1 MSRAMKRPASALP
14 ESTSVKSVARLL
26 FGPKR
31 IKVSEDT
38 REDSEES
45 SEEDSEEYT
54 EEDIEDYTEEESE
67 EDSEWDI
74 ERPTEDYTAYW
85 PSWYLDIYNEIVHME
100 MFHGGWSECS
110 SEYEGSES
118 TEDAESAEELAE
130 DTEPVKTTEP
140 AKDPNCA
147 NTQDLRQGAPVEPA
161 KPLKTLEEIN
171 VDDAKN
177 RDGWR
182 LQLNNQK
189 IRRSADPRLERQ
201 IILAKNATELVSKT
215 YELLEQTPRD
225 HRPIIW
231 LKRRYDLFC
240 EDHARLFAKTDEDDG
255 FGEYEHGDT
264 RTVKFIRISD
274 QQLKEGG
281 MDERDVPPCGGGQI
295 FQADIRI
302 CGGLRGTKLFS
313 IIYANPEPTV
323 VGSWSMGDLAFT
335 FIEDH
340 FFKLRIPR
348 DKVLQGTKIDPSK
361 APEFFEFVGIS
372 KEYQSA

>member
-1 MSRAMKRPASALP
+1 
-14 ESTSVKSVARLL
+14 VSVARLL

-38 REDSEES
+38 GEDSEES

-54 EEDIEDYTEEESE
+54 EDDIDEYTQEESE
-67 EDSEWDI
+67 EDSERDI
-74 ERPTEDYTAYW
+74 EQPTEDYTAYW
-85 PSWYLDIYNEIVHME
+85 PPWYLDIYNEMAHKE

-118 TEDAESAEELAE
+118 TEDAESAEELVE
-130 DTEPVKTTEP
+130 DTEPAKHTEP
-140 AKDPNCA
+140 AKGPNLA
-147 NTQDLRQGAPVEPA
+147 NTKDLRQGAPAEPA
-161 KPLKTLEEIN
+161 KPLKTLDEIN

-177 RDGWR
+177 RDRWR

-231 LKRRYDLFC
+231 LKQRYDLFC
-240 EDHARLFAKTDEDDG
+240 EDHARLFAKTDEDDD

-264 RTVKFIRISD
+264 RTVKFIRISN
-274 QQLKEGG
+274 QQLKEEGI
-281 MDERDVPPCGGGQI
+281 DERDVPPCGGGGQI
-295 FQADIRI
+295 FQA
-302 CGGLRGTKLFS
+302 S
-313 IIYANPEPTV
+313 
-323 VGSWSMGDLAFT
+323 
-335 FIEDH
+335 
-340 FFKLRIPR
+340 
-348 DKVLQGTKIDPSK
+348 
-361 APEFFEFVGIS
+361 
-372 KEYQSA
+372 